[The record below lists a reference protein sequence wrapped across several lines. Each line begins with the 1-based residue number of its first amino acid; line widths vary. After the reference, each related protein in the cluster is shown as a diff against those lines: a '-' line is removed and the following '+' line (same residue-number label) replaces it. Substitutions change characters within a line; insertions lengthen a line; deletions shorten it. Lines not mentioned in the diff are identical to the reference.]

1 MDVKISKIIITIG
14 GKEIELTYEQLIE
27 LKNKLNQLF
36 SNQDIWSP
44 PVNPYPAPYT
54 PPVTPWNPL
63 TPLVAPYNPWETIT
77 WCKFTSSEGVLKID
91 V

>member
-1 MDVKISKIIITIG
+1 MDVEIKKIIITIG
-14 GKEIELTYEQLIE
+14 EKEIELTYEQLIE

-36 SNQDIWSP
+36 LNQDIWSP
-44 PVNPYPAPYT
+44 PVNPYPVPYI